1 MADILALILGRR
13 HNLRCEVISIDDMYL
28 AKVEREQLAESVHPL
43 LKTRGVP
50 GTHDIGLLL
59 NTVRQLKKMGEY
71 NISSLPL
78 FDKAEDD
85 RRPREQWRAC
95 PAAVDIILFEGWCVG
110 TARQPEQ
117 LLAEPVN
124 ALEACEDADM
134 QWREYVNESLA
145 GEYREL
151 NALIDVLVML
161 KAPDFETVYDWRS
174 LQESKLRD
182 SNPDAQQLM
191 SEVELMRFIQHY
203 ERLTRHN
210 LKELPKLADALF
222 CFDHNHHISSA
233 SYQRKLSR

>member
-1 MADILALILGRR
+1 M
-13 HNLRCEVISIDDMYL
+13 
-28 AKVEREQLAESVHPL
+28 
-43 LKTRGVP
+43 
-50 GTHDIGLLL
+50 L
-59 NTVRQLKKMGEY
+59 NAVRQLNNIVEY

-78 FDKAEDD
+78 FVKSEDD
-85 RRPREQWRAC
+85 RRPLELCRAC
-95 PAAVDIILFEGWCVG
+95 PAAVDIILVEVGCVC

-124 ALEACEDADM
+124 ALEDCEDADM

-182 SNPDAQQLM
+182 SNPDAKQLM